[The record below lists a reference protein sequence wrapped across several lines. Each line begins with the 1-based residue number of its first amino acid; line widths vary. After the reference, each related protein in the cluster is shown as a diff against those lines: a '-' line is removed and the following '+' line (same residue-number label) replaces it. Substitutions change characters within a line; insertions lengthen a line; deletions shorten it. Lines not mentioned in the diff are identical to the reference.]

1 MIVECLILNMKYIL
15 YLLLTGLLFTSCSC
29 NKNDNNTSQPTYFY
43 YSSEAEFIANN
54 SGLSDTAILGK
65 KIFFDKNL
73 SEPVGI
79 SCATCHSPM
88 NGFSDPDHEQ
98 FSSGVNGHKGMR
110 NANAISYM
118 VFAPNRSPQLVRG
131 ITEMTG
137 GFFWDGKAEFLNQ
150 QALFPMINPDEMNNP
165 NFASIANK
173 ISHSSYYN
181 DMVSV
186 FGADNLVDSQT
197 IVFAAVTALQ
207 SFEKSFQLNPF
218 TSKYDFYLR
227 GKTSLTAQELR
238 GLNLFNDTS
247 KAKCS
252 LCHRNEPT
260 AYASNHNILF
270 TDYSYENLGL
280 PKALSQMGLPT
291 DSGLGKFEWDD
302 PLEVG
307 RFKTPTLRNIALTAP
322 YMHNGIFTTL
332 EDVLDFYNTRDVN
345 SAFVPEYTPT
355 MNHEDLGNL
364 HLTNQ
369 EKQDIIAF
377 LKTLS
382 DGYKP

>member
-1 MIVECLILNMKYIL
+1 MKSTFSLFHWSIVLIFI
-15 YLLLTGLLFTSCSC
+15 SCKREGA
-29 NKNDNNTSQPTYFY
+29 NQTDNYFY
-43 YSSEAEFIANN
+43 YNSETEFINN
-54 SGLSDTAILGK
+54 NEGLSDTAKIGK
-65 KIFFDKNL
+65 LIFFDKNM

-88 NGFSDPDHEQ
+88 HGFSDPDHEQ
-98 FSSGVNGHKGMR
+98 FSSGVYGHKGNR

-150 QALFPMINPDEMNNP
+150 QALFPLINPDEMNNP

-173 ISHSSYYN
+173 IQNASYYSKLK
-181 DMVSV
+181 DL
-186 FGADNLVDSQT
+186 FGSSNLVDSQT
-197 IVFAAVTALQ
+197 IVFAAITALQ
-207 SFEKSFQLNPF
+207 SFEQSFQVNPF

-227 GKTSLTAQELR
+227 GKTQLSAQELR
-238 GLNLFNDTS
+238 GLNLFNDTT

-252 LCHRNEPT
+252 LCHRSEIT
-260 AYASNHNILF
+260 TYASNHNILF
-270 TDYSYENLGL
+270 TDFSYENLGL
-280 PKALSQMGLPT
+280 PKAPSQVGLPI

-307 RFKTPTLRNIALTAP
+307 RFKTPTLRNIEKTAP

-345 SAFVPEYTPT
+345 ASFVPEYTAT
-355 MNHEDLGNL
+355 MNHEDLGDL
-364 HLTNQ
+364 KLTDQ

-382 DGYKP
+382 DGFKP